1 MINWKYLIGL
11 FLAAGLAG
19 CGQKGNANNEEDEE
33 SVATVLPT
41 DEVEV
46 RTETLRMS
54 DFELEVVSNGRI
66 SAQQIAELRFVNTSG
81 GNVPI
86 KIFVQNGDRVAAG
99 DAIAMIDTFQL
110 SNSYHQAL
118 YSLQRADLELQD
130 VLIGLNYKLADSAA
144 IPKDILSLAM
154 IRSGYNNA
162 KNQYELAGYNL
173 DNAVL
178 RAPIA
183 GMVTN
188 LFAKPY
194 NPIDPSE
201 PFCIVIAEG
210 KPEVDFHIL
219 ENELPLIKK
228 GDRVKIQP
236 YASPDVTTTG
246 SVVDINPNVD
256 KDGMVRLK
264 AHVQPHAKL
273 FNGMNVRISVLRSYG
288 QQLVVPKTAVV
299 LRTGKQVVFAYK
311 NGKAAWRY
319 VETGLENSTHYTV
332 TSKDLQEGDEIII
345 SGNEHLAEGTNVRL
359 ESITD

>member
-1 MINWKYLIGL
+1 MTNWRFFIGL
-11 FLAAGLAG
+11 FLTAGLAG
-19 CGQKGNANNEEDEE
+19 CGHKGNANEEDGEE
-33 SVATVLPT
+33 SVATILPT

-46 RTETLRMS
+46 RTETLRTV

-66 SAQQIAELRFVNTSG
+66 SAQQTAELRFVNTAG

-86 KIFVQNGDRVAAG
+86 KIFVQNGNRVAAG

-110 SNSYHQAL
+110 SNSYLQAL
-118 YSLQRADLELQD
+118 NSLQRADLDLQD
-130 VLIGLNYKLADSAA
+130 VLIGLGYTLADSASV
-144 IPKDILSLAM
+144 PKDKLSLAM

-162 KNQYELAGYNL
+162 KNQYELARHNL

-178 RAPIA
+178 RTPIA

-188 LFAKPY
+188 LFAKPF
-194 NPIDPSE
+194 NPIDQAE

-210 KPEVDFHIL
+210 KPEVDFRIL

-256 KDGMVRLK
+256 KDGMVRIR
-264 AHVQPHAKL
+264 AHVQPHAQL

-299 LRTGKQVVFAYK
+299 LRTGKQVVFAFL
-311 NGKAAWRY
+311 NGKAAWHY
-319 VETGLENSTHYTV
+319 VDTGFENSTHYTV
-332 TSKDLQEGDEIII
+332 TSKTLQEGDEVII
-345 SGNEHLAEGTNVRL
+345 SGNEHLAEGTNVKL
-359 ESITD
+359 ESISD